1 MPFRPS
7 LDPVPRCLRYLCSF
21 HVVMAIRW
29 AEIAQG
35 LGSPPTNLARVNP
48 AETFMLWGIARRRLL
63 SSTTTFAFSDT
74 VYLRCR
80 GSAIA
85 RIAFQGRSL
94 SALINDTHENPKYL
108 PGIQLGHNVV
118 AEPDLLKSIKD
129 ATALVFVLPHQFL
142 PPVLNAIRGHVSHL
156 TRAVSLIKGVEVE
169 GAKIST
175 FPTVISSELGIPCSA
190 LSGANIANEGELFLD
205 ISLCTACF
213 LARPHD
219 LVAEDKFCESTLG
232 VPPAPMTT
240 PPDEDAQLHAFSES
254 QLWHRLFQTN
264 TFRIRV
270 VQDVEG
276 VCLCGGLKSMYWDRK
291 VCRHEDD
298 SPDRSVLRRLCGTG
312 LSGRNRLIA
321 EMMVKT
327 GKVRLIFA
335 RLFNSVPITPWAWQ
349 GFRELEE
356 EKLNGQKLQ
365 GPQTAQDLHAFLTA
379 RGDNV
384 RRPGGYPLLEHKLA
398 IRSLPRLHH
407 VVTIYK
413 KLLILAFD
421 GFLST
426 TFLRTRR
433 PTICT
438 MAKEKVCLIGSGN
451 WGSSIARIAAMN
463 VKDHPDV
470 FVGPH
475 PLNIRR
481 DNDVRSRREA
491 EPDLIKTI
499 KGATALIVV
508 VPHQF
513 LEKVLDGVKEHLAP
527 GARAVSL
534 IKVAD
539 GGKIYTYPRIISSLL
554 GIRCSTLGGANIAI
568 GVAKDEF
575 CESTLGV
582 LPEGMK
588 SHGEDSLSDADLW
601 YKLFNRPTFR
611 IRVVPD
617 VDGVALCGGLKNVI
631 ALAAGFSDGLGW
643 GSNTKSAI
651 IRIGIM
657 EIKDFCV
664 HFFPEVKAETFLEE
678 SISGRNRKVAEDMV
692 KTGKGFQQLEKEELG
707 GQSLQ
712 GPQTAEQLHNFLEA
726 RSDEVRRSG
735 GFPLIE
741 NVWKI
746 CYQGS
751 NVVEYS
757 TVGYSTRCYYGLV
770 FSSTYRNE
778 MNRSIQKFLSAHRLF
793 INLSVEVSQ

>member
-1 MPFRPS
+1 
-7 LDPVPRCLRYLCSF
+7 
-21 HVVMAIRW
+21 
-29 AEIAQG
+29 
-35 LGSPPTNLARVNP
+35 
-48 AETFMLWGIARRRLL
+48 MLWGIARRRLL
-63 SSTTTFAFSDT
+63 SSTTTFAF
-74 VYLRCR
+74 RCSMSTQIR
-80 GSAIA
+80 KVEKEKVCVIGSGNWGSAIA
-85 RIAFQGRSL
+85 RIAAINTKKNPDVFAEDVTMYVYEEQGRSL

-276 VCLCGGLKSMYWDRK
+276 VCLCGGLKNVIALAAGFSDGLGWGSNSKAAIMRIGLLELKDFCLEFFPSTRASTFL
-291 VCRHEDD
+291 EE
-298 SPDRSVLRRLCGTG
+298 SCGVADIMTSC

-327 GKVRLIFA
+327 GK
-335 RLFNSVPITPWAWQ
+335 

-384 RRPGGYPLLEHKLA
+384 RRPGGYPLLEAVWRICYELA

-463 VKDHPDV
+463 VKDHPDEEEITM
-470 FVGPH
+470 FVHEEKVDGK
-475 PLNIRR
+475 PLSSIINNKHENVKYLPGIQLGS
-481 DNDVRSRREA
+481 NVKA

-534 IKVAD
+534 IKGVKAD

-678 SISGRNRKVAEDMV
+678 SCGVADILTSCISGRNRKVAEDMV

-746 CYQGS
+746 CYQGTPP
-751 NVVEYS
+751 EKLIE
-757 TVGYSTRCYYGLV
+757 GL
-770 FSSTYRNE
+770 
-778 MNRSIQKFLSAHRLF
+778 
-793 INLSVEVSQ
+793 